1 MAEEFC
7 HLPQRSVRHCVTNA
21 GQMHTPSHHRG
32 YFSVP
37 SRLDKAL
44 LVGLA
49 LGHFMMI
56 IDVIQEACYKSASFG
71 TVQDLSHKVSKVVI
85 CTDVHD

>member
-1 MAEEFC
+1 MEICC
-7 HLPQRSVRHCVTNA
+7 HVRNEKRITGAGWQKNSAICRKDRCVTNA
-21 GQMHTPSHHRG
+21 EEAHMPSHNRG

-37 SRLDKAL
+37 SRLDKAS

-56 IDVIQEACYKSASFG
+56 VDVVQEACYKSASLG
-71 TVQDLSHKVSKVVI
+71 TAGL
-85 CTDVHD
+85 